1 MMAPLPRRTF
11 LKLSGLSLASLT
23 FGPYLPLLKPCP
35 PEEFIL
41 PDMSARIT
49 TRLIYLYQEPDF
61 KSPRLGTLKRDDI
74 VQIMEE
80 IIAPKGPSYNPRWYH
95 LEQGY
100 IHSAYTQRVDHA
112 HPNQALQQL
121 PDGGQL
127 GEITL
132 PFIDSARKVRD
143 EWRPLWRLY
152 YESVHWITHLAV
164 GPDGLPW
171 YGLTDELLHL
181 QYYIPASAIRPIQP
195 NELTPLSP
203 EVPDKEKR
211 IEVSIPEQ
219 LLFAY
224 EGEQLVRECKIS
236 SGLHTNNLPPGV
248 LPTDTPAGYFHIQ
261 VKVPS
266 KHMGD
271 GRLTSDILAYELP
284 GVPWVSFF
292 HKDGIAFH
300 GTYWHDN
307 FGRKMSHGCV
317 NMRNEDAKWFYR
329 WSQPS
334 AEATDWNKKG
344 WGTVIRII

>member
-1 MMAPLPRRTF
+1 MASLPRRTF
-11 LKLSGLSLASLT
+11 LKLSGLSLASLA
-23 FGPYLPLLKPCP
+23 FGPYLPLLKPYP
-35 PEEFIL
+35 PEEFIA
-41 PDMSARIT
+41 PAMSARIT

-61 KSPRLGTLKRDDI
+61 KSTRLGTLKRDDL
-74 VQIMEE
+74 VQIFEE
-80 IIAPKGPSYNPRWYH
+80 ISTPKGPGYNPRWYR

-112 HPNQALQQL
+112 HPNQALQKI
-121 PDGGQL
+121 PEGGQL

-132 PFIDSARKVRD
+132 PFVDSERKVRD
-143 EWRPLWRLY
+143 DWRPLWRLY
-152 YESVHWITHLAV
+152 YESVHWITHLAE

-171 YGLTDELLHL
+171 YGLTDELLHVL
-181 QYYIPASAIRPIQP
+181 YYLPAIAIRPIQAD
-195 NELTPLSP
+195 ELTPLSP
-203 EVPDKEKR
+203 DIPDKEKR

-219 LLFAY
+219 TMFAY
-224 EGEQLVRECKIS
+224 EGKQLVRETKIS
-236 SGLHTNNLPPGV
+236 SGLHTNNLPPDV
-248 LPTDTPAGYFHIQ
+248 LPTDTPTGYFHIQ

-266 KHMGD
+266 KHMGE

-307 FGRKMSHGCV
+307 FGRKMSHGCI
-317 NMRNEDAKWFYR
+317 NMRNEDAKWLYR

-344 WGTVIRII
+344 WGTAIRVI